1 MERPV
6 FSDML
11 CERRRQ
17 LGYSIRQASLTL
29 MLREDILVAFEEG
42 NFEQIPKSGYA
53 QGMLASYARYL
64 GLDAGQVVAA
74 FTRDLDRYMREMR
87 HQHKGEA
94 ERSRTGL
101 YNLNTNQYGERV
113 GTPYVTS
120 RGLLPTSGGPAGDLG
135 SFSTTHVRPRG
146 YTSPESTASFAETR
160 VSSGYEDVSTVPLQ
174 QTRPYTSRTPRLT
187 SRTGGGSWGQEGDIR
202 TQDAGQFDYV
212 DDLRMGNSA
221 RNYEA
226 ASTGKGRRSS
236 RNISDTSRPRI
247 DRQTNLR
254 RNNNRN
260 VYSSNPIVN
269 LIASGTMIVPGI
281 VVLVVVLI
289 SVVVVVSVSSC
300 VRKGSEART
309 VPVSAAIE
317 AEQNNAS
324 GASGDASNAT
334 AADANATAEAAAPEQ
349 QVQATDPAAGTAAMS
364 NTGVT
369 SVSVS
374 VASGAVTWLEIECD
388 GVSEVADTVTGPW
401 QHTYT
406 VEESL
411 TVQASDTTAVQ
422 VVQNGNQV
430 QFESMASGIGTLR
443 VEGTKPATPKSD
455 EDKGKDKESPDTQT
469 EGDGS
474 SSAHM
479 GNNAQAEQV
488 GTESQETGQTGT
500 GGEGYDTGGSA
511 YTGESDYGYGYDDYG
526 YSDYSDY
533 GYDDYGSGYD
543 EYGYDSSYDEY
554 GYDYSEEYY

>member
-17 LGYSIRQASLTL
+17 LGYSIRQASSTL

-64 GLDAGQVVAA
+64 GLDATQVVAA

-160 VSSGYEDVSTVPLQ
+160 VSSGYEDPSSVPLQ
-174 QTRPYTSRTPRLT
+174 QTRPYTSRTPRVT
-187 SRTGGGSWGQEGDIR
+187 SRTDSASWGQGGDIR
-202 TQDAGQFDYV
+202 TQDTGQFDYV
-212 DDLRMGNSA
+212 DDLRMGNAA

-254 RNNNRN
+254 RNNNR
-260 VYSSNPIVN
+260 VTYSKNPLVN
-269 LIASGTMIVPGI
+269 LLASGTMIVPGL

-289 SVVVVVSVSSC
+289 SVVLVVSVSSC

-317 AEQNNAS
+317 AEQNNEA
-324 GASGDASNAT
+324 GQADNAP
-334 AADANATAEAAAPEQ
+334 AQDANATAEQPAPEQ
-349 QVQATDPAAGTAAMS
+349 PQPADPAAGTAAMS

-388 GVSEVADTVTGPW
+388 GVSEMADTVTGPW
-401 QHTYT
+401 QQTYT

-443 VEGTKPATPKSD
+443 VEGTKPATPKTD
-455 EDKGKDKESPDTQT
+455 EEKDKESQTTQT

-479 GNNAQAEQV
+479 GNNAQPEQ
-488 GTESQETGQTGT
+488 TEPAPQETVPTDTG
-500 GGEGYDTGGSA
+500 EQGYDAGGSG
-511 YTGESDYGYGYDDYG
+511 YTGESDYGYGSDDYSDYTDYGNDDYGYGYDDYG
-526 YSDYSDY
+526 YGYDEY
-533 GYDDYGSGYD
+533 GYDSGYD
-543 EYGYDSSYDEY
+543 EYGYDDSE
-554 GYDYSEEYY
+554 GYY